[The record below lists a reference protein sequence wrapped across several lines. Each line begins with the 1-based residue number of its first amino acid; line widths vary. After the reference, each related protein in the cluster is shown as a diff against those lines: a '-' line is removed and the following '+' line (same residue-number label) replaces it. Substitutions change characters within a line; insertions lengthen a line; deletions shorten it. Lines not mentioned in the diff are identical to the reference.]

1 MGFPFLPTIRRCDPI
16 HLPGFQHQTIGVY
29 RSEDGGSK
37 ERERIGYDSVPWQ
50 SGSSARV
57 FYCVFTTEKRLGEL
71 LGITKK

>member
-1 MGFPFLPTIRRCDPI
+1 M
-16 HLPGFQHQTIGVY
+16 
-29 RSEDGGSK
+29 DGGSK

-71 LGITKK
+71 LGITKKMKLIALAAIRS